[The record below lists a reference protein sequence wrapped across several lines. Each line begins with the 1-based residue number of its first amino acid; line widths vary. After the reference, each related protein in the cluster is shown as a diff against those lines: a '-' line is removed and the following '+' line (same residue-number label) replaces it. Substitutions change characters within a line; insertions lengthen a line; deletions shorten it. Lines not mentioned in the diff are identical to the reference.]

1 MTREL
6 LKQAARQAL
15 EALEDIIVQ
24 VKYYE
29 QGTSLEAMECII
41 GQVKY
46 YEQRTSVI
54 VALRQALE
62 QPKQEQEPVAWMDL
76 HEELG
81 QLRWM
86 GNDAGW
92 DCAINAVK
100 KRLEELALYT
110 ETPKREWQNLTEA
123 EIRDIRKRNQSH
135 DAFAHAIVNKLKEKN
150 T

>member
-1 MTREL
+1 MTTLEN
-6 LKQAARQAL
+6 AARQAL
-15 EALEDIIVQ
+15 EALEAVTAD
-24 VKYYE
+24 VKTTPTAYE
-29 QGTSLEAMECII
+29 
-41 GQVKY
+41 
-46 YEQRTSVI
+46 
-54 VALRQALE
+54 ALRQAIASLSQALE
-62 QPKQEQEPVAWMDL
+62 QPNQEPVAWMDL

-110 ETPKREWQNLTEA
+110 EPRQREWVGLTEEEA
-123 EIRDIRKRNQSH
+123 ADCWSTSAVKTWKNIE
-135 DAFAHAIVNKLKEKN
+135 AKLKEKN